1 MFASATQLVR
11 LNHFRSIS
19 TQLQKQNSSKSSVL
33 GILITDWSNIK
44 KKVLSLVL
52 LSVDQKI
59 VIEILQTQNNS
70 LIQSY
75 RLSSPS
81 RTCKMSSSNGGSDA
95 GYSSGEENEAKAKSE
110 EEDRP
115 SKRQKVLPL
124 QAIILRENMLNH
136 ESIAKAKKVY
146 AASHQRN
153 GSPDNIADMY
163 CEFMTIKIMK
173 GDYDPENAQFSP
185 GGICDEFWHAHC
197 LDTAGYFKFFKDV
210 NAPSGEV
217 VHHDALKSQDAD
229 DLIEKREEN
238 TRKVRVDSIILYVH
252 SH

>member
-1 MFASATQLVR
+1 
-11 LNHFRSIS
+11 
-19 TQLQKQNSSKSSVL
+19 
-33 GILITDWSNIK
+33 
-44 KKVLSLVL
+44 
-52 LSVDQKI
+52 
-59 VIEILQTQNNS
+59 
-70 LIQSY
+70 
-75 RLSSPS
+75 
-81 RTCKMSSSNGGSDA
+81 MSSSNGGSDT
-95 GYSSGEENEAKAKSE
+95 GYSSGEENEAKAKSS

-124 QAIILRENMLNH
+124 QAIILKENMLNH

-146 AASHQRN
+146 AASHNQRN

-173 GDYDPENAQFSP
+173 GDYDTENAQFSP
-185 GGICDEFWHAHC
+185 GGIDEFWHAHC
-197 LDTAGYFKFFKDV
+197 LDTAGYIKFFKDV

-238 TRKVRVDSIILYVH
+238 TRKVRVDYFVCPFTLTFTKILVCSAISMVICIGVQSYRHTKKSLKRSAH
-252 SH
+252 SS

>member
-1 MFASATQLVR
+1 
-11 LNHFRSIS
+11 
-19 TQLQKQNSSKSSVL
+19 
-33 GILITDWSNIK
+33 
-44 KKVLSLVL
+44 
-52 LSVDQKI
+52 
-59 VIEILQTQNNS
+59 
-70 LIQSY
+70 
-75 RLSSPS
+75 
-81 RTCKMSSSNGGSDA
+81 MSSSNGGSDTGT

-124 QAIILRENMLNH
+124 QAIILKENMLNH

-173 GDYDPENAQFSP
+173 GDYDPENAKLSP
-185 GGICDEFWHAHC
+185 GGIVDEFWHAHC
-197 LDTAGYFKFFKDV
+197 LDTAGYPKFFKDV
-210 NAPSGEV
+210 NAPSGEA

-229 DLIEKREEN
+229 DLIEKREKN